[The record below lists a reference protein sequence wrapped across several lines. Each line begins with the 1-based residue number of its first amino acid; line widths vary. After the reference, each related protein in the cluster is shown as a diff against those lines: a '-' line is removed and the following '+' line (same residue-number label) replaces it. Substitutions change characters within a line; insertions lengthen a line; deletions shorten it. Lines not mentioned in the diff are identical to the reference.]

1 MIPEPKVRKVAPV
14 ATCRICHDTLD
25 LIEGDGPPVCRL
37 CVRIQTRL
45 AVFKKS
51 DAEQDHDNREGAWPE

>member
-1 MIPEPKVRKVAPV
+1 MIPTPKVAKVH

-37 CVRIQTRL
+37 CVRVQTRL
-45 AVFKKS
+45 AVIK
-51 DAEQDHDNREGAWPE
+51 R